1 LAEGTPP
8 HMLFSELVEKYLD
21 DEIRADVD
29 NLLKL
34 KMQSPEI
41 GTGNRI
47 DNINSYI
54 EANISDIENQ
64 LEHIPYE
71 KERDWQELDKIFLS
85 LF

>member
-1 LAEGTPP
+1 MDL
-8 HMLFSELVEKYLD
+8 SDQIYKRKSCRKYLD

-54 EANISDIENQ
+54 EANISDIEKQ

-85 LF
+85 LL